1 MSEKRYPFVAAGE
14 ILIDFM
20 SMDSKT
26 PLAGSKTFG
35 KFFGGAPANVAVNMK
50 RLGVDSTIVSK
61 VGSDGLG
68 DFLIDY
74 LEKLG
79 LDSTYV
85 GRDPHW
91 PTSMVVLTTG
101 TATAEFVA
109 YRQADT
115 RVERSDIPDELL
127 MGCDIFH
134 TTAHGIARRPT
145 RDAVL
150 SAFEFAFKNGR
161 MTSFDPNY
169 SDKFWP
175 DRKDAMETLGKFF
188 AVTKFLKPSTDDCE
202 RIFGAGD
209 EGDCIKRFHDMGVEN
224 VMLTRGERGAIYSK
238 SDGTKNEYPAISV
251 ERITDPTGA
260 GDAFTAGFF
269 STYLK
274 TGDIDRAMRVGIKVA
289 TFTLGHLGACAPLE
303 PVEEYY

>member
-1 MSEKRYPFVAAGE
+1 MSGKRYPFVAAGE

-20 SMDSKT
+20 SGEPRRS
-26 PLAGSKTFG
+26 LAESKTFS
-35 KFFGGAPANVAVNMK
+35 KNFGGAPANVAVNMK

-68 DFLIDY
+68 DFLVDY
-74 LEKLG
+74 LKGLD

-85 GRDPHW
+85 SRDPHW

-101 TATAEFVA
+101 SATAEFIA

-115 RVERSDIPDELL
+115 RVERSEIPDELL

-150 SAFEFAFKNGR
+150 GAFEFAYKNGK

-175 DRKDAMETLGKFF
+175 DRRDAMETLEKFM
-188 AVTKFLKPSTDDCE
+188 AVTKFLKPSTDDCA
-202 RIFGAGD
+202 RIFGKGSEED
-209 EGDCIKRFHDMGVEN
+209 YIRRFHDMGVEN
-224 VMLTRGERGAIYSK
+224 VMLTRGERGAIYSS
-238 SDGTKNEYPAISV
+238 SDGTKNEYPAIKV
-251 ERITDPTGA
+251 ERIADPTGA

-269 STYLK
+269 ATYLK
-274 TGDIDRAMRVGIKVA
+274 TGDVDRAMKVGIKVA
-289 TFTLGHLGACAPLE
+289 TFTLQYTGACAPLE
-303 PVEEYY
+303 PVEQYY